1 MLSARRRQV
10 AAAAEGLGG
19 ETRSQLQEEEM
30 SRGRGSCRLAMVAS
44 ELGTSWMGRIRFVV
58 ANVGRCRANEELD
71 KGLTWRA

>member
-1 MLSARRRQV
+1 V
-10 AAAAEGLGG
+10 
-19 ETRSQLQEEEM
+19 

-44 ELGTSWMGRIRFVV
+44 EWETSWMGRIRFVV